1 MKNLSSLVDLCK
13 KVLLPSKKSMNYLVS
28 SKNNTWKTKLVALTS
43 KISKAKEVVV
53 DTEAVV
59 KTCSLEAETETRNMM
74 VDVETV
80 VEVEITIGR
89 RAGMI
94 DLVNVVEAV
103 ASTEIENREIID
115 AITLGTMA
123 VINEDFIYHIFHSSL
138 IKISN

>member
-13 KVLLPSKKSMNYLVS
+13 RVLLPFKKSMNYLVS

-53 DTEAVV
+53 DIEVV
-59 KTCSLEAETETRNMM
+59 AKTCSLEAETETRNMM

-80 VEVEITIGR
+80 VEVEITRDR

-94 DLVNVVEAV
+94 DLANVVEVV

-115 AITLGTMA
+115 AITLGTMV
-123 VINEDFIYHIFHSSL
+123 VITEDFIYHIFHSSL

>member
-28 SKNNTWKTKLVALTS
+28 SKNNTWKTKLVAPTS
-43 KISKAKEVVV
+43 KISKAKEVMV
-53 DTEAVV
+53 DTEVVV

-80 VEVEITIGR
+80 VEITIDR

-94 DLVNVVEAV
+94 DLANVVEAV

-115 AITLGTMA
+115 AIALGTMA
-123 VINEDFIYHIFHSSL
+123 VITEDFIYHIFHSS
-138 IKISN
+138 

>member
-53 DTEAVV
+53 DIEAVV

>member
-1 MKNLSSLVDLCK
+1 M
-13 KVLLPSKKSMNYLVS
+13 
-28 SKNNTWKTKLVALTS
+28 ALTS
-43 KISKAKEVVV
+43 KISKAKEVMV

-80 VEVEITIGR
+80 IEVEITIDR

-94 DLVNVVEAV
+94 DLANVVEAV

-123 VINEDFIYHIFHSSL
+123 VITEDFIYHTFHSSL